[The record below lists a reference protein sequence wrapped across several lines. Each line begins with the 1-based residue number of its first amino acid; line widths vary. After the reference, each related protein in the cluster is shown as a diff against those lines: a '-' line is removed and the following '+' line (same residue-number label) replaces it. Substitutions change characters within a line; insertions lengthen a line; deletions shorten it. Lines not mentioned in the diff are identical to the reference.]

1 MRATAAV
8 VLLLLVIT
16 QSSAQS
22 IVDLSSTYQFNASLH
37 ERYTLYWSFNNDAQT
52 IRFAVRVRTTGWV
65 GFGISP
71 NGQMPQSDVVIG
83 WVDNGRSYFDVNS
96 ICNNFVIARARAAQC
111 YIRPRQVVSRFLV
124 TARTKSVKSE
134 VWPLFVLRMRSQFLR
149 PFSRISNENLRIM
162 PICFCACSL
171 GYWTLRRSCK
181 RERQAEVLARGLAT
195 YVYAT
200 CNRKSRAITCPALPL
215 VALVCK
221 IFAKSC
227 TVCRAG
233 ETDAEHVLIGCSSVP
248 AY

>member
-1 MRATAAV
+1 MTCIAELMHA
-8 VLLLLVIT
+8 
-16 QSSAQS
+16 
-22 IVDLSSTYQFNASLH
+22 
-37 ERYTLYWSFNNDAQT
+37 RYNLMYGCF
-52 IRFAVRVRTTGWV
+52 
-65 GFGISP
+65 
-71 NGQMPQSDVVIG
+71 
-83 WVDNGRSYFDVNS
+83 
-96 ICNNFVIARARAAQC
+96 
-111 YIRPRQVVSRFLV
+111 RPRQVVSRFLV

-134 VWPLFVLRMRSQFLR
+134 VWPLFVLRMRSQFSA
-149 PFSRISNENLRIM
+149 PFHVLLMKIYASCS
-162 PICFCACSL
+162 CFCACSL

>member
-1 MRATAAV
+1 MFLIIRWPCNWHSTGILLFMYEYWQVKFGQFFHFSCRGAASKCNLACDHCFSCQAQQAV
-8 VLLLLVIT
+8 NFFHVLLMKI
-16 QSSAQS
+16 
-22 IVDLSSTYQFNASLH
+22 YAS
-37 ERYTLYWSFNNDAQT
+37 
-52 IRFAVRVRTTGWV
+52 
-65 GFGISP
+65 
-71 NGQMPQSDVVIG
+71 
-83 WVDNGRSYFDVNS
+83 
-96 ICNNFVIARARAAQC
+96 C
-111 YIRPRQVVSRFLV
+111 
-124 TARTKSVKSE
+124 
-134 VWPLFVLRMRSQFLR
+134 
-149 PFSRISNENLRIM
+149 
-162 PICFCACSL
+162 ICFCACSL